1 MGIYDNPNSDLAKD
15 INGNLYTNK
24 KLGVGGTPTAELH
37 VKSGEV
43 MVGSSS
49 PQAPLH
55 VQRGTTQA
63 PIGAGTALQTSAIFS
78 SDLAATT
85 GNALYNRLILL
96 CKSGGNIHINFG
108 DEDDME
114 SGAIGY
120 DNVDDSLFFRTN
132 SGERMTILS
141 SGDVGIGCDPQVPFQ
156 VQRGTTQAS
165 FDAATTAQTSAVF
178 SSDLAATTGNAL
190 YNRVVLL
197 SKSGGNI
204 SLNFGDESDVD
215 IGAVVYDHT
224 DDSMNFRTN
233 NAERVTIQSD
243 GKVGIGLA
251 APKTALTVEGAI
263 TCKEQSAADADV
275 AAYGQLWVKD
285 EDPCELYF
293 TNDDGD
299 DIQLTSGTGT
309 TGASAL
315 NDLSDVSYSSGDL
328 IITSLDKLT
337 TSATAHNAAGRAVVV
352 KAGDTTAGTT
362 NNIAG
367 GDLTIAGGIGKGS
380 GAGGDI
386 IFQTANAG
394 GSGSSLNSLATA
406 MTISDDLSIEAG
418 GDINFTGENVTCGKF
433 IAHYGDT
440 DTRIAFFNAG
450 DIIALE
456 AGGVEFLKC
465 HETTQDEL
473 IVNNLSG
480 DVDFRVASD
489 DESHMLFVDANNNR
503 ISIGDSADAPAAT
516 LEVTN
521 HASAGAYNVPLVQL
535 NSLDTDQI
543 ALDINA
549 GNIDANVIDITCADL
564 TDSAAIRIVADGLT
578 TGNVLNAVSNSD
590 STAVRALISLKNDHV
605 DATGVTGIALVND
618 ALADGGVGAIFNATM
633 GGNGSVVGLRIK
645 EQQVTFPNSG
655 PDAELI
661 VANFFPANCVPIALG
676 IRITT
681 AITGGYVTK
690 IGTTSDDDAF
700 GTYADNTLEQ
710 VDDNLVAA
718 WSPTQTQGEE
728 GMYFRSTASLKFT
741 TNAVPSGTAGVA
753 RIALYH
759 YQITAP
765 TG

>member
-63 PIGAGTALQTSAIFS
+63 TIGAGTALQTSAIFS

-132 SGERMTILS
+132 SGERMTI
-141 SGDVGIGCDPQVPFQ
+141 
-156 VQRGTTQAS
+156 
-165 FDAATTAQTSAVF
+165 
-178 SSDLAATTGNAL
+178 
-190 YNRVVLL
+190 
-197 SKSGGNI
+197 
-204 SLNFGDESDVD
+204 
-215 IGAVVYDHT
+215 
-224 DDSMNFRTN
+224 
-233 NAERVTIQSD
+233 QSD
-243 GKVGIGLA
+243 GKVGIGTASPTRTLDVMNPDGQPQGRFSYNAGNFLEIGVEDNTGTGIIKASGGMLVLDPAITKVNGKLGVGLA
-251 APKTALTVEGAI
+251 APSTALTVEGAV
-263 TCKEQSAADADV
+263 TLKEQAAADTDV
-275 AAYGQLWVKD
+275 AAYGQVWVKTAT
-285 EDPCELYF
+285 PNELYF
-293 TNDDGD
+293 TTDAGD
-299 DIQLTSGTGT
+299 DIQLTTGTGT

-337 TSATAHNAAGRAVVV
+337 TSATAHNAAGRAVIV

-465 HETTQDEL
+465 HETAQDEL
-473 IVNNLSG
+473 IVNSLSG
-480 DVDFRVASD
+480 DVDFRVVSD

-503 ISIGDSADAPAAT
+503 VSIGDSTDAPAAT
-516 LEVTN
+516 LEVAN
-521 HASAGAYNVPLVQL
+521 HASAGAYDVPLVQL

-549 GNIDANVIDITCADL
+549 GNIDANVVDITCADL
-564 TDSAAIRIVADGLT
+564 TESNAIFIQADGLT
-578 TGNVLNAVSNSD
+578 TGNALNVVSNSD

-605 DATGVTGIALVND
+605 DATGVTGIALTND
-618 ALADGGVGAIFNATM
+618 SLADGGVGAIFNATM

-645 EQQVTFPNSG
+645 ELQVTFPNSG

-661 VANFFPANCVPIALG
+661 VASFFPANCVPIALG

-741 TNAVPSGTAGVA
+741 LSGVPSSTAGVA

>member
-1 MGIYDNPNSDLAKD
+1 MGIYDNPNNDLAKD

-63 PIGAGTALQTSAIFS
+63 TIGAGTALQTSAIFS

-132 SGERMTILS
+132 SGERMTI
-141 SGDVGIGCDPQVPFQ
+141 
-156 VQRGTTQAS
+156 
-165 FDAATTAQTSAVF
+165 
-178 SSDLAATTGNAL
+178 
-190 YNRVVLL
+190 
-197 SKSGGNI
+197 
-204 SLNFGDESDVD
+204 
-215 IGAVVYDHT
+215 
-224 DDSMNFRTN
+224 
-233 NAERVTIQSD
+233 QSD
-243 GKVGIGLA
+243 GKVGIGTASPTRTLDVMNPDGQPQGRFSYNAGNFLEIGVEDNTGTGIIKASGGMLVLDPAITKVNGKLGVGLA
-251 APKTALTVEGAI
+251 APSTALTVEGAV
-263 TCKEQSAADADV
+263 TLKEQAAADTDV
-275 AAYGQLWVKD
+275 AAYGQVWVKTAT
-285 EDPCELYF
+285 PNELYF
-293 TNDDGD
+293 TTDAGD
-299 DIQLTSGTGT
+299 DIQLTTGTGT

-337 TSATAHNAAGRAVVV
+337 TSATAHNAAGRAVIV

-465 HETTQDEL
+465 HETAQDEL
-473 IVNNLSG
+473 IVNSLSG
-480 DVDFRVASD
+480 DVDFRVVSD

-503 ISIGDSADAPAAT
+503 VSIGDSTDAPAAT
-516 LEVTN
+516 LEVAN
-521 HASAGAYNVPLVQL
+521 HASAGAYDVPLVQL

-549 GNIDANVIDITCADL
+549 GNIDANVVDITCADL
-564 TDSAAIRIVADGLT
+564 TESNAIFIQADGLT
-578 TGNVLNAVSNSD
+578 TGNALNVVSNSD

-605 DATGVTGIALVND
+605 DATGVTGIALTND
-618 ALADGGVGAIFNATM
+618 SLADGGVGAIFNATM

-645 EQQVTFPNSG
+645 ELQVTFPNSG

-661 VANFFPANCVPIALG
+661 VASFFPANCVPIALG

-741 TNAVPSGTAGVA
+741 LSGVPSSTAGVA

>member
-1 MGIYDNPNSDLAKD
+1 MGIYDNPNNDLAKD

-63 PIGAGTALQTSAIFS
+63 TIGAGTALQTSAIFS

-132 SGERMTILS
+132 SGERMTI
-141 SGDVGIGCDPQVPFQ
+141 
-156 VQRGTTQAS
+156 
-165 FDAATTAQTSAVF
+165 
-178 SSDLAATTGNAL
+178 
-190 YNRVVLL
+190 
-197 SKSGGNI
+197 
-204 SLNFGDESDVD
+204 
-215 IGAVVYDHT
+215 
-224 DDSMNFRTN
+224 
-233 NAERVTIQSD
+233 QSD
-243 GKVGIGLA
+243 GKVGIGTASPTRTLDVMNPDGQPQGRFSYNAGNFLEIGVEDNTGTGIIKASGGMLVLDPAITKVNGKLGVGLA
-251 APKTALTVEGAI
+251 APSTALTVEGAV
-263 TCKEQSAADADV
+263 TLKEQAAADTDV
-275 AAYGQLWVKD
+275 AAYGQVWVKTAT
-285 EDPCELYF
+285 PNELYF
-293 TNDDGD
+293 TTDAGD
-299 DIQLTSGTGT
+299 DIQLTTGTGT

-337 TSATAHNAAGRAVVV
+337 TSATAHNAAGRAVIV

-450 DIIALE
+450 DILALE

-465 HETTQDEL
+465 HETAQDEL
-473 IVNNLSG
+473 IVNSLSG
-480 DVDFRVASD
+480 DVDFRVVSD

-503 ISIGDSADAPAAT
+503 VSIGDSTDAPAAT

-521 HASAGAYNVPLVQL
+521 HASAGATGAPVVQL

-549 GNIDANVIDITCADL
+549 GNIDANVVDITCADL
-564 TDSAAIRIVADGLT
+564 TESNAIFIQADGLT
-578 TGNVLNAVSNSD
+578 TGNALNVVSNSD

-605 DATGVTGIALVND
+605 DATGVTGIALTND
-618 ALADGGVGAIFNATM
+618 SLADGGVGAIFNATM

-700 GTYADNTLEQ
+700 GTYADNVLEQ

-728 GMYFRSTASLKFT
+728 GMYFRSAASLKFT
-741 TNAVPSGTAGVA
+741 LSGVPSSTAGVA